1 MLSERDIELAHP
13 DSFDFVFG
21 TLPAGN
27 AVLFNRHL
35 DGCPSC
41 QKVID
46 EYTGIGRI
54 FQDLPPHVEPF
65 AGLED
70 RTVAAMITALA
81 EQRAQGDHRSEGEG
95 QTATRVY
102 PIPGGRRPAEP
113 KTVIRPLPQLQPQA
127 EDDTG
132 HGRSPEPQARPV
144 VPPAC
149 VAPPATPPCN
159 CGCPSRC
166 DHHCRRRRHTSS
178 RQ

>member
-13 DSFDFVFG
+13 DAFDFVFG

-27 AVLFNRHL
+27 AVLFHRHL

-54 FQDLPPHVEPF
+54 FQNLPPHVEPP

-81 EQRAQGDHRSEGEG
+81 EQRAHSDHRSEGDD
-95 QTATRVY
+95 QTAARVY

-113 KTVIRPLPQLQPQA
+113 KTVIRPRPQLHPQA

-132 HGRSPEPQARPV
+132 LRPSPEPQAPPMITHLPAWRRP
-144 VPPAC
+144 
-149 VAPPATPPCN
+149 
-159 CGCPSRC
+159 
-166 DHHCRRRRHTSS
+166 
-178 RQ
+178 

>member
-1 MLSERDIELAHP
+1 MLAERDIELAHP
-13 DSFDFVFG
+13 DAFDFVFG
-21 TLPAGN
+21 TLPSGN